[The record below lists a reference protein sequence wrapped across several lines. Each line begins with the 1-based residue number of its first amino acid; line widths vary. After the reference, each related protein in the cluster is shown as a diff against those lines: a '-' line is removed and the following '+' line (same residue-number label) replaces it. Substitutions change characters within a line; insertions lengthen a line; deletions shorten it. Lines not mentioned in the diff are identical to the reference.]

1 MTEER
6 FADVGRGISLCY
18 TETGDPAGPPLV
30 LVAGLGMQLLS
41 WPPGFRDLLAERGY
55 RVIAFDN
62 RDVGKS
68 THADYKPPPITKV
81 VRGRIPADAYH
92 LGDLARDTAGLLD
105 ALDLPSAHL
114 VGASMGGMIAQ
125 TVAVHFPSRVRTLTS
140 IMSTTGA
147 RKVGRPAW
155 STWRLLAGRPPRT
168 RDEAVARAVRIFRH
182 IGSHGFPFD
191 EAAVGARAGEAW
203 DRDRSSAGVGRQLAA
218 IYASG
223 DRTSELREVTV
234 PTLVV
239 HGDRDRMVHPSG
251 GRVTHETI
259 PGSRLVVI
267 PGLGHDLPAGAWPRL
282 TELIAGHA
290 QDRPADVPA

>member
-1 MTEER
+1 MTDER
-6 FADVGRGISLCY
+6 FADVGRGITLCY
-18 TETGDPAGPPLV
+18 TETGDPGGAPLV
-30 LVAGLGMQLLS
+30 LVAGLGLQLNS
-41 WPPGFRDLLAERGY
+41 WPAGFRDLLAERGF

-62 RDVGKS
+62 RDAGRS
-68 THADYKPPPITKV
+68 THADYKPPSLPAILS
-81 VRGRIPADAYH
+81 GRIPAHAYH

-105 ALDLPSAHL
+105 ALGVPSAHL

-147 RKVGRPAW
+147 RRVGRPAL
-155 STWRLLAGRPPRT
+155 STWALLAGRPPRT
-168 RDEAVARAVRIFRH
+168 RAEAVARGVRIFRH

-191 EAAVGARAGEAW
+191 EAAVGERAGVAW
-203 DRDRSSAGVGRQLAA
+203 DRDKSSAGTGRQLAA

-223 DRTSELREVTV
+223 DRTRELREVRV

-259 PGSRLVVI
+259 AGSRLVVI
-267 PGLGHDLPAGAWPRL
+267 PGLGHDCPSGVWPRL
-282 TELIAGHA
+282 AELIAEHA
-290 QDRPADVPA
+290 QDRSSDVPA